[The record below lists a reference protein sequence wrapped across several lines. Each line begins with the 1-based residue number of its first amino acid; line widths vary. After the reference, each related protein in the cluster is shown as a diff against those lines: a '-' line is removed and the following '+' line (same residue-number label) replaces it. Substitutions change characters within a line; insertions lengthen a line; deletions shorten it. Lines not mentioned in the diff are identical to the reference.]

1 MPFLTTRGTAS
12 SRGFGLQGLGKI
24 KVEHLIVAGGGGG
37 AGGFRNGTS
46 YPQGISVG
54 GGGGAGGYR
63 SSVVGELTGQQ
74 LTAEQILEFNSKEAT
89 TIQVGAGGPGGSGH
103 ANGTVG
109 GSSYF
114 SSRTSLGGGFGGS
127 ATGGDGGSGGGAGFF
142 PTAGGTRSG
151 GVGATGQG
159 FNGNAAGN
167 EYGGGGGGAHS
178 SAPSGV
184 ASYTKGARG
193 LQSSITGT
201 LSAYSGG
208 GCGGSPDYAANNVY
222 DTVNPAGGFT
232 PTSATSI
239 FFGGGIAGVNATGG
253 TGVAR
258 TGGGGGGATTS
269 IVGQTYNGGAGGSG
283 IVIIRYPDYWGNL
296 TIGSGLSY
304 LNSSGSTIAGNGTT
318 VAPTNT
324 TAGYKIYTFVS
335 GLGSITFP

>member
-1 MPFLTTRGTAS
+1 MPLLTTRGTAS
-12 SRGFGLQGLGKI
+12 SRGFGLQGLSKI
-24 KVEHLIVAGGGGG
+24 KVQHLVIAGGGGG

-46 YPQGISVG
+46 YPNGYYVG

-63 SSVVGELTGQQ
+63 SSVTGELTGQQ
-74 LTAEQILEFNSKEAT
+74 LTAEQQLEFNSKEVT
-89 TIQVGAGGPGGSGH
+89 TIQVGAGGPAGSGW
-103 ANGTVG
+103 ANGTIG
-109 GSSYF
+109 SSSYF
-114 SSRTSLGGGFGGS
+114 SSITSLGGGRGGNN
-127 ATGGDGGSGGGAGFF
+127 AGGNGGSGGGAGWY
-142 PTAGGTRSG
+142 PTSGGAFNGGTG
-151 GVGATGQG
+151 TTGQG
-159 FNGNAAGN
+159 FNGNTAGN

-222 DTVNPAGGFT
+222 DTVNPPGGFT

-239 FFGGGIAGVNATGG
+239 FFGGGSAGVNATGG

-269 IVGQTYNGGAGGSG
+269 NVGQTYSGGAGGAG
-283 IVIIRYPDYWGNL
+283 IVIIRYPDSFGNL

-304 LNSSGSTIAGNGTT
+304 LNSAGSTIAGNGTA

-324 TAGYKIYTFVS
+324 TAGYKVYTFVS